1 VLVASQEII
10 ESTTGSMTSPTASP
24 TPFEELVIDL
34 VTEGRT
40 PEQILSFRA
49 TPKAQRRLEELIA
62 KEHAGSISERETAE
76 LDSYMQFNHLVI
88 LLKARAAEMLASRN
102 S

>member
-1 VLVASQEII
+1 
-10 ESTTGSMTSPTASP
+10 MTSPTASP

-62 KEHAGSISERETAE
+62 KEHSGSISGPETAE